1 MAAVLTPQWSNS
13 YSPQVRLTVNAV
25 NASSSIANLNWTLEY
40 VGHGYPPHTAGGRA
54 YSVVIAGETVG
65 SGSYDINGKTGT
77 YTIANGTK
85 QVTRQKSNQNI
96 SFSVS
101 FAFNLTWSGVYGG
114 TKSASGSVTVQARSS
129 NTYSFNANGGS
140 GAPSAATK
148 WGGIDFTF
156 PTGKPSRTG
165 YEFNGWYNSDIN
177 SGTLYQPGQTVH
189 DLPDQAVTW
198 YASWTANTFTVTYN
212 ANYGTG
218 APAAQTKVYDV
229 DLILSSTQPTR
240 ENCIFL
246 GWGTAPL
253 ATTVAYTPGATYS
266 ANASITLYA
275 MWRLAYNNP
284 VISNVKVDRCQSS
297 GTFDDEGKYFK
308 ISFDW
313 QLDEVNSGG
322 IKNITISYKLIGGT
336 SDYVNYPITATGKS
350 GSVTNRVYG
359 LGLLSTESSYDIKIV
374 VEDDKG
380 STEYHATLPA
390 TKYIID
396 FSPQGGVGFGRPAP
410 SDQTVAFSIPVI
422 INGTN
427 MFLNN
432 GAAIYFQDTDGEN
445 SMSLVRGTSVDRQLI
460 WTLNQL
466 YLTGSLALNS
476 HLYLSNDA
484 GVAGRSTSGSYLNML
499 KMNTSDQVELNWSSG
514 GLRGMVRK
522 QLWAGTWSSGSITV
536 ADVPK
541 YNMFLISFSG
551 GTEDD
556 TEDGYLIANRNA
568 AGTRISGIGA
578 VIGGT
583 GNSPRIVCCDIM
595 VSGSTLTY
603 SGLTMNAITASVGHF
618 SSGRKIRRIVG
629 LF

>member
-1 MAAVLTPQWSNS
+1 MATILTPQWSNS

-25 NASSSIANLNWTLEY
+25 NASSSITNLNWTLEY
-40 VGHGYPPHTAGGRA
+40 VGHGYPPHTTGGRA

-140 GAPSAATK
+140 GAPSAVTK

-165 YEFNGWYNSDIN
+165 YEFNGWHNSDIN

-218 APAAQTKVYDV
+218 APGSQTKVYDV

-240 ENCIFL
+240 ENHIFL

-253 ATTVAYTPGATYS
+253 ATTVAYAPGATYS

-275 MWRLAYNNP
+275 MWRLAYNPP
-284 VISNVKVDRCQSS
+284 VIENVKIDRSTS
-297 GTFDDEGKYFK
+297 LGTITDEGDMAAV
-308 ISFDW
+308 SFDW
-313 QLDEVNSGG
+313 RLDENSGG
-322 IKNITISYKLIGGT
+322 LESIKVGYRREGGSWFDST
-336 SDYVNYPITATGKS
+336 VTAS
-350 GSVTNRVYG
+350 GMSGHVEKKTVG
-359 LGLLSTESSYDIKIV
+359 LMLSTENSYEIRILV
-374 VEDDKG
+374 TDDKG
-380 STEYHATLPA
+380 STEYIGTLPA

-396 FSPQGGVGFGRPAP
+396 FSPEGGIGFGKPAP
-410 SDQTVAFSIPVI
+410 DDQTIRCYKDFYHESPVYVV
-422 INGTN
+422 G
-427 MFLNN
+427 
-432 GAAIYFQDTDGEN
+432 GQSIYFEDSDGEY
-445 SMSLVRGTSVDRQLI
+445 SIRLVRGSQPGMLTTNLDRWDINGDLYIDNVHLRNNMALMGQL
-460 WTLNQL
+460 
-466 YLTGSLALNS
+466 
-476 HLYLSNDA
+476 
-484 GVAGRSTSGSYLNML
+484 TSGSYSAIVKLNS
-499 KMNTSDQVELNWSSG
+499 SDQVELNWTSG
-514 GLRGMVRK
+514 GLRGRVRK
-522 QLWAGTWSSGSITV
+522 QLWSGTWSSGSLTL
-536 ADVPK
+536 AEVPF

-551 GTEDD
+551 GTNDT
-556 TEDGYLIANRNA
+556 TEDGYLIANRDA
-568 AGTRISGIGA
+568 TGKRISGIGA
-578 VIGGT
+578 VIGGA
-583 GNSPRIVCCDIM
+583 GNSPRIVCCDIT
-595 VSGSTLTY
+595 VDGTKLTY
-603 SGLTMNAITASVGHF
+603 SGLTMTAIT
-618 SSGRKIRRIVG
+618 SSIGSFKTARKIRRIVG

>member
-1 MAAVLTPQWSNS
+1 MATILTPQWSNS

-25 NASSSIANLNWTLEY
+25 NASSSITNLNWTLEY
-40 VGHGYPPHTAGGRA
+40 VGHGYPPHTTGGRA

-140 GAPSAATK
+140 GAPSAVTK

-218 APAAQTKVYDV
+218 APGSQTKVYDV

-240 ENCIFL
+240 ENHIFL

-253 ATTVAYTPGATYS
+253 ATTVAYAPGATYS

-275 MWRLAYNNP
+275 MWRLAYNPP
-284 VISNVKVDRCQSS
+284 VIENVKIDRSTS
-297 GTFDDEGKYFK
+297 LGTITDEGDMAAV
-308 ISFDW
+308 SFDW
-313 QLDEVNSGG
+313 RLDENSGG
-322 IKNITISYKLIGGT
+322 LESIKVGYRREGGSWFDST
-336 SDYVNYPITATGKS
+336 VTAS
-350 GSVTNRVYG
+350 GMSGHVEKKTVG
-359 LGLLSTESSYDIKIV
+359 LMLSTENSYEIRILV
-374 VEDDKG
+374 TDDKG
-380 STEYHATLPA
+380 STEYIGTLPA

-396 FSPQGGVGFGRPAP
+396 FSPEGGIGFGKPAP
-410 SDQTVAFSIPVI
+410 DDQTIRCYKDFYHESPVYVV
-422 INGTN
+422 G
-427 MFLNN
+427 
-432 GAAIYFQDTDGEN
+432 GQSIYFEDSDGEY
-445 SMSLVRGTSVDRQLI
+445 SIRLVRGSQPGMLTTNLDRWDINGDLYIDNVHLRNNMALMGQL
-460 WTLNQL
+460 
-466 YLTGSLALNS
+466 
-476 HLYLSNDA
+476 
-484 GVAGRSTSGSYLNML
+484 TSGSYSAIVKLNS
-499 KMNTSDQVELNWSSG
+499 SDQVELNWTSG
-514 GLRGMVRK
+514 GLRGRVRK
-522 QLWAGTWSSGSITV
+522 QLWSGTWSSGSLTL
-536 ADVPK
+536 AEVPF

-551 GTEDD
+551 GTNDT
-556 TEDGYLIANRNA
+556 TEDGYLIANRDA
-568 AGTRISGIGA
+568 TGKRISGIGA

-583 GNSPRIVCCDIM
+583 GNSPRIVCCDIT
-595 VSGSTLTY
+595 VDGTKLTY
-603 SGLTMNAITASVGHF
+603 SGLTMTAIT
-618 SSGRKIRRIVG
+618 SSIGSFKTARKIRRIVG

>member
-1 MAAVLTPQWSNS
+1 MATILTPQWSNS

-25 NASSSIANLNWTLEY
+25 NASSSITNLNWTLEY
-40 VGHGYPPHTAGGRA
+40 VGHGYPPHTTGGRA

-140 GAPSAATK
+140 GAPSAVTK

-218 APAAQTKVYDV
+218 APAAQTKVYDI
-229 DLILSSTQPTR
+229 DLTLSSTQPTR

-253 ATTVAYTPGATYS
+253 ATTVAYAPGATYS

-275 MWRLAYNNP
+275 MWRLAYNPP
-284 VISNVKVDRCQSS
+284 VIENVKIDRSTS
-297 GTFDDEGKYFK
+297 LGTITDEGDMAAV
-308 ISFDW
+308 SFDW
-313 QLDEVNSGG
+313 RLDENSGG
-322 IKNITISYKLIGGT
+322 LESIKVGYRREGGSWFDST
-336 SDYVNYPITATGKS
+336 VTAS
-350 GSVTNRVYG
+350 GMSGHVEKKTVG
-359 LGLLSTESSYDIKIV
+359 LMLSTENSYEIRILV
-374 VEDDKG
+374 TDDKG
-380 STEYHATLPA
+380 STEYIGTLPA

-396 FSPQGGVGFGRPAP
+396 FSPEGGIGFGKPAP
-410 SDQTVAFSIPVI
+410 DDQTIRCYKDFYHESPVYVV
-422 INGTN
+422 G
-427 MFLNN
+427 
-432 GAAIYFQDTDGEN
+432 GQSIYFEDSDGEY
-445 SMSLVRGTSVDRQLI
+445 SIRLVRGSQPGMLTTNLDRWDINGDLYIDNVHLRNNMALMGQL
-460 WTLNQL
+460 
-466 YLTGSLALNS
+466 
-476 HLYLSNDA
+476 
-484 GVAGRSTSGSYLNML
+484 TSGSYSAIVKLNS
-499 KMNTSDQVELNWSSG
+499 SDQVELNWTSG
-514 GLRGMVRK
+514 GLRGRVRK
-522 QLWAGTWSSGSITV
+522 QLWSGTWSSGSLTL
-536 ADVPK
+536 AEVPF

-551 GTEDD
+551 GTNDT
-556 TEDGYLIANRNA
+556 TEDGYLIANRDA
-568 AGTRISGIGA
+568 TGKRISGIGA

-583 GNSPRIVCCDIM
+583 GNSPRIVCCDIT
-595 VSGSTLTY
+595 VAGTKLTY
-603 SGLTMNAITASVGHF
+603 SGLTMTAIT
-618 SSGRKIRRIVG
+618 SSIGSFKTARKIRRIVG

>member
-1 MAAVLTPQWSNS
+1 MATILTPQWSNS

-25 NASSSIANLNWTLEY
+25 NASSSITNLNWTLEY
-40 VGHGYPPHTAGGRA
+40 VGHGYPPHTTGGRA

-140 GAPSAATK
+140 GAPSAVTK

-165 YEFNGWYNSDIN
+165 YGFNGWYNSDIN

-218 APAAQTKVYDV
+218 APAAQTKVYDI
-229 DLILSSTQPTR
+229 DLTLSSTQPTR

-253 ATTVAYTPGATYS
+253 ATTVAYAPGATYS

-275 MWRLAYNNP
+275 MWRLAYNPP
-284 VISNVKVDRCQSS
+284 VIENVKIDRSTS
-297 GTFDDEGKYFK
+297 LGTITDEGDMAAV
-308 ISFDW
+308 SFDW
-313 QLDEVNSGG
+313 RLDENSGG
-322 IKNITISYKLIGGT
+322 LESIKVGYRREGGSWFDST
-336 SDYVNYPITATGKS
+336 VTAS
-350 GSVTNRVYG
+350 GMSGHVEKKTVG
-359 LGLLSTESSYDIKIV
+359 LMLSTENSYEIRILV
-374 VEDDKG
+374 TDDKG
-380 STEYHATLPA
+380 STEYIGTLPA

-396 FSPQGGVGFGRPAP
+396 FSPEGGIGFGKPAP
-410 SDQTVAFSIPVI
+410 DDQTIRCYKDFYHESPVYVV
-422 INGTN
+422 G
-427 MFLNN
+427 
-432 GAAIYFQDTDGEN
+432 GQSIYFEDSDGEY
-445 SMSLVRGTSVDRQLI
+445 SIRLVRGSQPGMLTTNLDRWDINGDLYIDNVHLRNNMALMGQL
-460 WTLNQL
+460 
-466 YLTGSLALNS
+466 
-476 HLYLSNDA
+476 
-484 GVAGRSTSGSYLNML
+484 TSGSYSAIVKLNS
-499 KMNTSDQVELNWSSG
+499 SDQVELNWTSG
-514 GLRGMVRK
+514 GLRGRVRK
-522 QLWAGTWSSGSITV
+522 QLWVGTWSSGSLTL
-536 ADVPK
+536 AEVPF

-551 GTEDD
+551 GTDD
-556 TEDGYLIANRNA
+556 TTEDGYLIANRDA
-568 AGTRISGIGA
+568 TGKRISGIGA

-583 GNSPRIVCCDIM
+583 GNSPRIVCCDIT
-595 VSGSTLTY
+595 VDGTKLTY
-603 SGLTMNAITASVGHF
+603 SGLTMTAIT
-618 SSGRKIRRIVG
+618 SSIGSFKTARKIRRIVG